1 MSDKKIIISEEQ
13 LDALAQSLLP
23 AMQEF
28 FLRRGVRSFGKNIL
42 KRLRRVIKTMISIVH
57 VNKSSKST

>member
-23 AMQEF
+23 VIQEF
-28 FLRRGVRSFGKNIL
+28 FYSDRGKKLWEEHL
-42 KRLRRVIKTMISIVH
+42 KEIEDG
-57 VNKSSKST
+57 NKKDD